1 MKKGEHIEGVAA
13 SVAFPNKGKVICDE
27 GTVTVKNVI
36 PGQTLDVRI
45 DKVRNGNA
53 EGTACAVIKESDIV
67 DESIRCEHFGRCG
80 GCVYQPVRYEEQLK
94 LKSTQIE
101 KLLAPVGGD

>member
-80 GCVYQPVRYEEQLK
+80 AACTSRCAMRNSLS
-94 LKSTQIE
+94 LR
-101 KLLAPVGGD
+101 AHR

>member
-1 MKKGEHIEGVAA
+1 MKKGEHIEGVVA
-13 SVAFPNKGKVICDE
+13 SVAFPNKGKVVCEE

-53 EGTACAVIKESDIV
+53 EGRACSIIKESELV
-67 DESIRCEHFGRCG
+67 DESIRCEQIGRAH
-80 GCVYQPVRYEEQLK
+80 V
-94 LKSTQIE
+94 
-101 KLLAPVGGD
+101 

>member
-1 MKKGEHIEGVAA
+1 MKKGEHIEGVVT
-13 SVAFPNKGKVICDE
+13 SVAFPNKGKVVCKE

-53 EGTACAVIKESDIV
+53 EGRACSIIKESAQDV
-67 DESIRCEHFGRCG
+67 SILENAAG
-80 GCVYQPVRYEEQLK
+80 VYISLCDMKSSLSLK
-94 LKSTQIE
+94 ADRLRSF
-101 KLLAPVGGD
+101 

>member
-45 DKVRNGNA
+45 NKGRRTPLLFLFRKFCNWAAHIFCLKVR
-53 EGTACAVIKESDIV
+53 
-67 DESIRCEHFGRCG
+67 
-80 GCVYQPVRYEEQLK
+80 
-94 LKSTQIE
+94 
-101 KLLAPVGGD
+101 LLLFLYLRF

>member
-53 EGTACAVIKESDIV
+53 EGI
-67 DESIRCEHFGRCG
+67 
-80 GCVYQPVRYEEQLK
+80 
-94 LKSTQIE
+94 
-101 KLLAPVGGD
+101 

>member
-1 MKKGEHIEGVAA
+1 MKKGEHIEGVVT
-13 SVAFPNKGKVICDE
+13 SVAFPNKGKVVCEE

-53 EGTACAVIKESDIV
+53 EGRACSIIKESELV
-67 DESIRCEHFGRCG
+67 DESILENAAG
-80 GCVYQPVRYEEQLK
+80 VYISLCDMKSSLSLK
-94 LKSTQIE
+94 ADRLRSF
-101 KLLAPVGGD
+101 